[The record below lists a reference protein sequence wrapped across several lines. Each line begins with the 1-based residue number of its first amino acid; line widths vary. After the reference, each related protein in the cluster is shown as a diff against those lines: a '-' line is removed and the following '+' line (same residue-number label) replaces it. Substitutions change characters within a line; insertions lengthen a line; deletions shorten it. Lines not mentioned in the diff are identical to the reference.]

1 MNRRHFLFGALNA
14 AVIKRGRAAARP
26 KILIALFDGFGPDYL
41 ERSDMPMLKRIAAA
55 GGVKIGKGMMPSV
68 TNVNNASLITGTF
81 PDQHGITTNFYYDPK
96 TGTAAEMKRPEFLLQ
111 PTILEKA

>member
-1 MNRRHFLFGALNA
+1 MNRRHFLLGTLNGAL
-14 AVIKRGRAAARP
+14 IRPGRAAARP
-26 KILIALFDGFGPDYL
+26 KILIALFDGFGPEYL
-41 ERSDMPMLKRIAAA
+41 DKSDMPALKRIAAA

-96 TGTAAEMKRPEFLLQ
+96 TAPPRR
-111 PTILEKA
+111 